1 MLRTI
6 LVEDDFNNLEL
17 LETLLVPH
25 QANIDI
31 IGKARTLKA
40 AVALIKEQ
48 DPDLIFLDIQLSDGD
63 GFEVLRRT
71 MDQSYAIIFTTAY
84 SQYSL
89 KAFDF
94 EATHYLLKP
103 IDEKALAAA
112 VQRCLKNRQNDAPPL
127 PARLLEQLLAQNPKP
142 LKKLTVS
149 SHTDL
154 FFVDLDQI
162 LYLEAD
168 RSYTKFYLLDRSS
181 VVSSKSIGAY
191 EKELAQAPFSRIH
204 DKYLVNL
211 AHIVRYIKGRGGAV
225 VLVNGEQLL
234 VSTRRKAQFIREQAA
249 FLG

>member
-1 MLRTI
+1 MLKTI

-17 LETLLVPH
+17 LETLLIPH
-25 QANIDI
+25 QAHVQI
-31 IGKARTLKA
+31 IGKARSLKT
-40 AVALIKEQ
+40 AVPLIKELE
-48 DPDLIFLDIQLSDGD
+48 PDLVFLDIHLSDGD

-71 MDQSYAIIFTTAY
+71 MDQQYAIIFTTAY

-89 KAFDF
+89 QAFDF

-103 IDEKALAAA
+103 IHEKALAAA
-112 VQRCLKNRQNDAPPL
+112 VQRCLKNHQHNAPTL
-127 PARLLEQLLAQNPKP
+127 PTKLLEQLLEKTPNP

-154 FFVDLDQI
+154 FFVDIDQI

-168 RSYTKFYLLDRSS
+168 RSYTKFYLLDQTNLI
-181 VVSSKSIGAY
+181 SSKSIGAY
-191 EKELAQAPFSRIH
+191 EKELAQASFSRIH

-211 AHIVRYIKGRGGAV
+211 AHVVRYIKGRGGEV
-225 VLVNGEQLL
+225 VLVNRKQLL
-234 VSTRRKAQFIREQAA
+234 VSARRKAQFIREQGA

>member
-17 LETLLVPH
+17 LETLLLPH
-25 QANIDI
+25 QANIQI
-31 IGKARTLKA
+31 IDKARTLKT
-40 AVALIKEQ
+40 AVTSIQTLK
-48 DPDLIFLDIQLSDGD
+48 PDLIFLDIQLSDGD

-71 MDQSYAIIFTTAY
+71 MDQDYAIIFTTAF

-89 KAFDF
+89 QAFDF

-112 VQRCLKNRQNDAPPL
+112 IQRCLKNRQNNEPAL
-127 PARLLEQLLAQNPKP
+127 PAKLLEKLLNPSP
-142 LKKLTVS
+142 TPPKKLTVA

-154 FFVDLDQI
+154 FFVEVDQI

-168 RSYTKFYLLDRSS
+168 RSYTKFHLLDGSS
-181 VVSSKSIGAY
+181 ILSSKSIGLY
-191 EKELAQAPFSRIH
+191 EKELTHAPFSRIH

-211 AHIVRYIKGRGGAV
+211 AHVVRYVKGRGGAV
-225 VLVNGEQLL
+225 VLINGMQLL
-234 VSTRRKAQFIREQAA
+234 VSTRRKTQFIREQGE